1 MSTFCS
7 KVVPSCHSNSST
19 AAETILRNTPQIK
32 VSDIPL
38 QEVGKYFAVILLF
51 DKHATELLKKTASQL
66 KAEIPENQ
74 IRFAFPKVDN
84 LLGKKMI
91 LKMKLNSF
99 NKNHPNSSV
108 SVATYAEATDLSD
121 AFDAAATRIA
131 EDKGPSTAKPDV
143 TQSESLTTI
152 DLDDISLSDDIHVI
166 ASKGKRKEQRSPKSS
181 YAPTSPVSASKIAAR
196 NAKSPFQTYK
206 SPEEMDFKNST
217 IKNRSKRF
225 CSLEIDPEQHSTD
238 LSDTST
244 TGTKFFDASS
254 VTRRLECQFDASLE
268 VPSPHVVCSPAYSQC
283 VSTGVTPSTS
293 KSTITEQHLP
303 KHLNLHTYTIDPE
316 HNYQHI
322 DFGYDK
328 YLGSDNEEN
337 QDGTL
342 PFEDNQCGFTNVG
355 STTQS
360 TSQSLTSKRPLIIEY
375 LDEGDLTYECHICGA
390 NMSLLPEN
398 GAKPVYSQLYIYDT
412 ENEVENRISAVSK
425 HLKDSTIDPIIV
437 QQIKDMLNKYNPF
450 VKQYRMAGSM
460 ISRPHPHGFKLRLI
474 SNRQHDGRT
483 HNLPSASEVAALI
496 IGDIDINFQRR
507 DVIVEELSG
516 APQRIHELHP
526 SYLPLQYPLLFPRG
540 EDGYRDDIDHF
551 ADDIG
556 SNRANKRVSMREY
569 FVYKLMTRHDEV
581 STILHAGRL
590 FQQFVVDAYT
600 MIEAQRLLWVRTH
613 QKELR
618 ADMYQGLS
626 DALISGE
633 RNASTIG
640 KRIILPSSFLGG
652 ARYMIQAYQDAMT
665 ICRFLWVPD
674 LFITF
679 TCNPSWHEIARFCA
693 RETLYASNR
702 ADILSRIFRLKLKA
716 LMNVIKQ
723 KRLFGNVRAEVYTI
737 EFQKRGLPHAHILI
751 WLAERDKIKE
761 PEDVDKIISAEIPNP
776 DSDPQMYELVQ
787 KYMMHSPCGPLNPK
801 AQCEDDGRSIEIKGI
816 PLDNDL
822 IAIKYLF
829 KYISKGNDRV
839 VASIY
844 EADQNGNPQ
853 RAWMRFNGIT
863 TSDIYRCE
871 AAWRIFGFDIQHRFP
886 PVERLSF
893 HLPDQQCVIYS
904 NNDDMAEILAKP
916 RVSESMFIAWMKQ
929 NKDDDLAKTLYYYEF
944 PQYYVYHRTKRMWK
958 IRKRGFAIGRLMH
971 AAPSSGE
978 FYYLRI
984 LLTKVKGPSSYEAI
998 RTVDGV
1004 VHPTYRAACIALGLL
1019 DDDCEFV
1026 AALKEASMWAAGRS
1040 LRTMFV
1046 SMLLCCC
1053 LTRPEVVWKET
1064 SQLLS
1069 EDLLHI
1075 PQRDPMSSTIL
1086 ISAADKEQAAL
1097 IEIETLLQKNGK
1109 SISDF
1114 PSLPLPSSSTHVNVD
1129 NHFIRQELNYDK
1141 VQLHKQSE
1149 QIVKSLNVDQHVIYN
1164 TVMSKINSGHGG
1176 FFFVYGY
1183 GGTGKTFLWHAFTS
1197 SIRSRGEIVLTVASS
1212 GLPLHILIL
1221 KVGVPIMLLRN
1232 IDQSAGL
1239 CNGTRLR
1246 VTHLGN
1252 NVIEGLTLNG
1262 SNPNQKVLI
1271 HRMDMNPSD
1280 SSLPF
1285 RMKRRQFP
1293 ITLSFAMTINKS
1305 QGQSLQNVGLYLSL
1319 VFTHGQLYVA
1329 LSRVT
1334 NILW

>member
-1 MSTFCS
+1 MFSFTSMGGKIDHAKNNGCGPYTFVLS
-7 KVVPSCHSNSST
+7 
-19 AAETILRNTPQIK
+19 
-32 VSDIPL
+32 
-38 QEVGKYFAVILLF
+38 G
-51 DKHATELLKKTASQL
+51 
-66 KAEIPENQ
+66 
-74 IRFAFPKVDN
+74 
-84 LLGKKMI
+84 
-91 LKMKLNSF
+91 LNY
-99 NKNHPNSSV
+99 H
-108 SVATYAEATDLSD
+108 
-121 AFDAAATRIA
+121 
-131 EDKGPSTAKPDV
+131 
-143 TQSESLTTI
+143 
-152 DLDDISLSDDIHVI
+152 
-166 ASKGKRKEQRSPKSS
+166 
-181 YAPTSPVSASKIAAR
+181 
-196 NAKSPFQTYK
+196 
-206 SPEEMDFKNST
+206 
-217 IKNRSKRF
+217 
-225 CSLEIDPEQHSTD
+225 
-238 LSDTST
+238 
-244 TGTKFFDASS
+244 
-254 VTRRLECQFDASLE
+254 
-268 VPSPHVVCSPAYSQC
+268 
-283 VSTGVTPSTS
+283 
-293 KSTITEQHLP
+293 
-303 KHLNLHTYTIDPE
+303 
-316 HNYQHI
+316 HI
-322 DFGYDK
+322 G
-328 YLGSDNEEN
+328 
-337 QDGTL
+337 
-342 PFEDNQCGFTNVG
+342 
-355 STTQS
+355 
-360 TSQSLTSKRPLIIEY
+360 
-375 LDEGDLTYECHICGA
+375 
-390 NMSLLPEN
+390 SLLPEN
-398 GAKPVYSQLYIYDT
+398 GAKLVYSQLYIYDT

-450 VKQYRMAGSM
+450 GRG
-460 ISRPHPHGFKLRLI
+460 RL
-474 SNRQHDGRT
+474 Q
-483 HNLPSASEVAALI
+483 
-496 IGDIDINFQRR
+496 
-507 DVIVEELSG
+507 
-516 APQRIHELHP
+516 
-526 SYLPLQYPLLFPRG
+526 
-540 EDGYRDDIDHF
+540 DDIDHF

-640 KRIILPSSFLGG
+640 KRIILPSSFTGG

-665 ICRFLWVPD
+665 ICRFAGYPD

-679 TCNPSWHEIARFCA
+679 TCNPSWPEIARFCA
-693 RETLYASNR
+693 RETLSASNR

-723 KRLFGNVRAEVYTI
+723 KGCLGT
-737 EFQKRGLPHAHILI
+737 
-751 WLAERDKIKE
+751 
-761 PEDVDKIISAEIPNP
+761 
-776 DSDPQMYELVQ
+776 
-787 KYMMHSPCGPLNPK
+787 
-801 AQCEDDGRSIEIKGI
+801 
-816 PLDNDL
+816 
-822 IAIKYLF
+822 
-829 KYISKGNDRV
+829 
-839 VASIY
+839 
-844 EADQNGNPQ
+844 
-853 RAWMRFNGIT
+853 
-863 TSDIYRCE
+863 
-871 AAWRIFGFDIQHRFP
+871 FP

-904 NNDDMAEILAKP
+904 NTDDVAEILAKP

-998 RTVDGV
+998 RIIDGV

-1019 DDDCEFV
+1019 DDDCEFL
-1026 AALKEASMWAAGRS
+1026 AALKEASMWAS
-1040 LRTMFV
+1040 SWSPRTMFV

-1075 PQRDPMSSTIL
+1075 PQRDPMSSTI
-1086 ISAADKEQAAL
+1086 
-1097 IEIETLLQKNGK
+1097 
-1109 SISDF
+1109 
-1114 PSLPLPSSSTHVNVD
+1114 
-1129 NHFIRQELNYDK
+1129 
-1141 VQLHKQSE
+1141 

-1232 IDQSAGL
+1232 IDQSGL

-1262 SNPNQKVLI
+1262 SNPN
-1271 HRMDMNPSD
+1271 
-1280 SSLPF
+1280 
-1285 RMKRRQFP
+1285 RRF
-1293 ITLSFAMTINKS
+1293 
-1305 QGQSLQNVGLYLSL
+1305 
-1319 VFTHGQLYVA
+1319 
-1329 LSRVT
+1329 
-1334 NILW
+1334 